1 MADSAPLEDFKQLLA
16 GEPPELGPGPRAG
29 VWSVTA
35 IDAKLDELSARHRLH
50 GRVEEL
56 IRGLALLWHDHHEPA
71 HAIAQAI
78 EDADG
83 SLLHAILHRREPD
96 YGNAAYWFRRVGK
109 HPCFP
114 VIERR
119 VTELA
124 GLQPYKAGPQ
134 EMLLGLVVL
143 NGEWDPFIFI
153 QACEGMNK
161 LPPSDPRV
169 LILRQVQ
176 AIESEALLE
185 HLLAT

>member
-1 MADSAPLEDFKQLLA
+1 MADNEQINQFEELLA

-29 VWSVTA
+29 VWTVKA
-35 IDAKLDELSARHRLH
+35 IDAKLDELFARDGLH
-50 GRVEEL
+50 GRSEEL

-78 EDADG
+78 ENADD

-96 YGNAAYWFRRVGK
+96 YGNATYWFRRVGK

-114 VIERR
+114 AIAKR
-119 VTELA
+119 VTELLEQQKTN
-124 GLQPYKAGPQ
+124 GLLKQLIQG
-134 EMLLGLVVL
+134 
-143 NGEWDPFIFI
+143 GEWDAFAFIKE
-153 QACEGMNK
+153 CETANQ

-176 AIESEALLE
+176 AIESGALLA
-185 HLLAT
+185 HLLET